1 MVTDIPEIDVMAELE
16 EECSNALEAASAFRD
31 SLLNN
36 RDVAEMRNEMKKFEH
51 QGDEIV
57 HRIFDEV
64 NSTFITP
71 VDREDIVAIAGNLDS
86 ILDMLYA
93 AALRID
99 LYKVQEPTKPMVE
112 LADIVCSCLGE
123 LQKGLRLIRGSS
135 KTGDLEAR
143 AVEVNRLE
151 NLADELMNRA
161 VAGLFE
167 SNDPVRIIKLK
178 EVYEKLEEATDY
190 CEDVADVLMDLAAKN
205 Q

>member
-1 MVTDIPEIDVMAELE
+1 MLNAQENDVLLDLE
-16 EECSNALEAASAFRD
+16 NECSNVFEAAKAFKV
-31 SLLNN
+31 SLQGNTNL
-36 RDVAEMRNEMKKFEH
+36 AEVRNEMKKFEH
-51 QGDEIV
+51 QGDEMV
-57 HRIFDEV
+57 HKIFDEV
-64 NSTFITP
+64 NLTFVTP

-112 LADIVCSCLGE
+112 LVDIVCTCLEE
-123 LQKGLRLIRGSS
+123 LQSGLRLVRGSS
-135 KTGDLEAR
+135 KSSDVEAR

-151 NLADELMNRA
+151 NVADELMNRA
-161 VAGLFE
+161 VADLFD
-167 SNDPVRIIKLK
+167 SNDPVKIIKLK